1 MADISTEELE
11 RIEREY
17 HSGSDNI
24 KPIQEFSKPEDL
36 YDELI
41 ASIRKYHPS
50 TDITLI
56 EKAYHVAFEAHK
68 GQVRKS
74 GEAYI
79 IHPLCV
85 AIILAELELDK
96 ETIAAGLLHDVLED
110 TVMTEEQ
117 MREEFGDEVLLLV
130 DGVTKLQHLHLTD
143 NIKNPKDKNADRLEM
158 QAENLR
164 KMFLAMAKDIR
175 VIMIKLADR
184 LHNMRTLKYQSK
196 EAQQRIARETQEI
209 YCPIAQRLGISKIKI
224 ELEDLSLKYLE
235 PEAYYDLVEK
245 VALRKNVR
253 DAYVQGLVA
262 DVRRE
267 IEEAGIKAE
276 ISGRAKHFFSIY
288 KKMVNQNKTI
298 DQIYDLF
305 AIRIIVDTVKDC
317 YAALGIMHE
326 KYKPIPGRFK
336 DYIAMPKPNM
346 YQSLHTTLIG
356 PSGQPFEI
364 QIRTFEMHRTA
375 EYGIAAHWK
384 YKESGSGKVAAG
396 DEAAKL
402 SWLRQILEWQKDTS
416 DSKEFLSMVK
426 GDLDL
431 FSENVYCFTP
441 SGDVKTLPSG
451 STTIDFAYSIHSA
464 VGNKMV
470 GARVNGK
477 LVPIPQNIREVQG
490 KKINEYRFQVQR
502 GDALILMSDGTVH
515 AGVGQLLN
523 FGWLWE
529 DIAKYAVKQYALTI
543 SAMRL
548 AAAICQACDELYQ
561 YRPGDDT
568 TVACMRII
576 NAKPVHL
583 MTGPA
588 QDPSMDEEMV
598 RSFMSGDDSTK
609 RIVCGG
615 TSATIVSRILKKR
628 LDVSMDYVDPDIPPI
643 AYMDGIE
650 LVTEGVLTL
659 NRVVQLLRRY
669 AKNET
674 VSEDFFL
681 ELDKPNGAS
690 MVAKMLIED
699 CTELHLYVGKAINS
713 AYQNPGLPFDLGIRQ
728 NLVEQLKTVVEE
740 MGKQVTVTYY

>member
-1 MADISTEELE
+1 MAITVDVAYKSLNKFTEVLCGDKVELLKTDDSNIMILADGMGSGVKANILATLTSKILGTMFLNGATLEECVETIVETLPICKVRQVAYSTFSILQVF
-11 RIEREY
+11 
-17 HSGSDNI
+17 HSG
-24 KPIQEFSKPEDL
+24 
-36 YDELI
+36 
-41 ASIRKYHPS
+41 A
-50 TDITLI
+50 
-56 EKAYHVAFEAHK
+56 AY
-68 GQVRKS
+68 
-74 GEAYI
+74 
-79 IHPLCV
+79 
-85 AIILAELELDK
+85 
-96 ETIAAGLLHDVLED
+96 
-110 TVMTEEQ
+110 
-117 MREEFGDEVLLLV
+117 
-130 DGVTKLQHLHLTD
+130 
-143 NIKNPKDKNADRLEM
+143 
-158 QAENLR
+158 
-164 KMFLAMAKDIR
+164 
-175 VIMIKLADR
+175 
-184 LHNMRTLKYQSK
+184 
-196 EAQQRIARETQEI
+196 
-209 YCPIAQRLGISKIKI
+209 
-224 ELEDLSLKYLE
+224 
-235 PEAYYDLVEK
+235 LVEFD
-245 VALRKNVR
+245 NPSC
-253 DAYVQGLVA
+253 
-262 DVRRE
+262 
-267 IEEAGIKAE
+267 I
-276 ISGRAKHFFSIY
+276 F
-288 KKMVNQNKTI
+288 
-298 DQIYDLF
+298 
-305 AIRIIVDTVKDC
+305 IR
-317 YAALGIMHE
+317 
-326 KYKPIPGRFK
+326 
-336 DYIAMPKPNM
+336 
-346 YQSLHTTLIG
+346 
-356 PSGQPFEI
+356 
-364 QIRTFEMHRTA
+364 
-375 EYGIAAHWK
+375 
-384 YKESGSGKVAAG
+384 
-396 DEAAKL
+396 
-402 SWLRQILEWQKDTS
+402 
-416 DSKEFLSMVK
+416 
-426 GDLDL
+426 
-431 FSENVYCFTP
+431 
-441 SGDVKTLPSG
+441 
-451 STTIDFAYSIHSA
+451 
-464 VGNKMV
+464 
-470 GARVNGK
+470 NGK

-669 AKNET
+669 VNIET

>member
-1 MADISTEELE
+1 MAITVDVAYKSLNKFTEVLCGDKVELLKTDDSNIMILADGMGSGVKANILATLTSKILGTMFLNGATLEECVETIVETLPICKVRQVAYSTFSILQVF
-11 RIEREY
+11 
-17 HSGSDNI
+17 HSG
-24 KPIQEFSKPEDL
+24 
-36 YDELI
+36 
-41 ASIRKYHPS
+41 A
-50 TDITLI
+50 
-56 EKAYHVAFEAHK
+56 AY
-68 GQVRKS
+68 
-74 GEAYI
+74 
-79 IHPLCV
+79 
-85 AIILAELELDK
+85 
-96 ETIAAGLLHDVLED
+96 
-110 TVMTEEQ
+110 
-117 MREEFGDEVLLLV
+117 
-130 DGVTKLQHLHLTD
+130 
-143 NIKNPKDKNADRLEM
+143 
-158 QAENLR
+158 
-164 KMFLAMAKDIR
+164 
-175 VIMIKLADR
+175 
-184 LHNMRTLKYQSK
+184 
-196 EAQQRIARETQEI
+196 
-209 YCPIAQRLGISKIKI
+209 
-224 ELEDLSLKYLE
+224 
-235 PEAYYDLVEK
+235 LVEFD
-245 VALRKNVR
+245 NPSC
-253 DAYVQGLVA
+253 
-262 DVRRE
+262 
-267 IEEAGIKAE
+267 I
-276 ISGRAKHFFSIY
+276 F
-288 KKMVNQNKTI
+288 
-298 DQIYDLF
+298 
-305 AIRIIVDTVKDC
+305 IR
-317 YAALGIMHE
+317 
-326 KYKPIPGRFK
+326 
-336 DYIAMPKPNM
+336 
-346 YQSLHTTLIG
+346 
-356 PSGQPFEI
+356 
-364 QIRTFEMHRTA
+364 
-375 EYGIAAHWK
+375 
-384 YKESGSGKVAAG
+384 
-396 DEAAKL
+396 
-402 SWLRQILEWQKDTS
+402 
-416 DSKEFLSMVK
+416 
-426 GDLDL
+426 
-431 FSENVYCFTP
+431 
-441 SGDVKTLPSG
+441 
-451 STTIDFAYSIHSA
+451 
-464 VGNKMV
+464 
-470 GARVNGK
+470 NGK

-669 AKNET
+669 VKNET

-699 CTELHLYVGKAINS
+699 CTELHLYIGKAINS

>member
-1 MADISTEELE
+1 MAITVDVAYKSLNKFTEVLCGDKVELLKTDDSNIMILADGMGSGVKANILATLTSKILGTMFLNGATLEECVETIVETLPICKVRQVAYSTFSILQVF
-11 RIEREY
+11 
-17 HSGSDNI
+17 HSG
-24 KPIQEFSKPEDL
+24 
-36 YDELI
+36 
-41 ASIRKYHPS
+41 A
-50 TDITLI
+50 
-56 EKAYHVAFEAHK
+56 AY
-68 GQVRKS
+68 
-74 GEAYI
+74 
-79 IHPLCV
+79 
-85 AIILAELELDK
+85 
-96 ETIAAGLLHDVLED
+96 
-110 TVMTEEQ
+110 
-117 MREEFGDEVLLLV
+117 
-130 DGVTKLQHLHLTD
+130 
-143 NIKNPKDKNADRLEM
+143 
-158 QAENLR
+158 
-164 KMFLAMAKDIR
+164 
-175 VIMIKLADR
+175 
-184 LHNMRTLKYQSK
+184 
-196 EAQQRIARETQEI
+196 
-209 YCPIAQRLGISKIKI
+209 
-224 ELEDLSLKYLE
+224 
-235 PEAYYDLVEK
+235 LVEFD
-245 VALRKNVR
+245 NPSC
-253 DAYVQGLVA
+253 
-262 DVRRE
+262 
-267 IEEAGIKAE
+267 I
-276 ISGRAKHFFSIY
+276 F
-288 KKMVNQNKTI
+288 
-298 DQIYDLF
+298 
-305 AIRIIVDTVKDC
+305 IR
-317 YAALGIMHE
+317 
-326 KYKPIPGRFK
+326 
-336 DYIAMPKPNM
+336 N
-346 YQSLHTTLIG
+346 S
-356 PSGQPFEI
+356 
-364 QIRTFEMHRTA
+364 
-375 EYGIAAHWK
+375 
-384 YKESGSGKVAAG
+384 
-396 DEAAKL
+396 
-402 SWLRQILEWQKDTS
+402 
-416 DSKEFLSMVK
+416 
-426 GDLDL
+426 
-431 FSENVYCFTP
+431 
-441 SGDVKTLPSG
+441 
-451 STTIDFAYSIHSA
+451 
-464 VGNKMV
+464 
-470 GARVNGK
+470 K

-669 AKNET
+669 VKNET

-690 MVAKMLIED
+690 MVAKVLIED

>member
-1 MADISTEELE
+1 MAITVDVAYKSLNKFTEVLCGDKVELLKTDDSNIMILADGMGSGVKANILATLTSKILGTMFLNGATLEECVETIVETLPICKVRQVAYSTFSILQVF
-11 RIEREY
+11 
-17 HSGSDNI
+17 HSG
-24 KPIQEFSKPEDL
+24 
-36 YDELI
+36 
-41 ASIRKYHPS
+41 A
-50 TDITLI
+50 
-56 EKAYHVAFEAHK
+56 AY
-68 GQVRKS
+68 
-74 GEAYI
+74 
-79 IHPLCV
+79 
-85 AIILAELELDK
+85 
-96 ETIAAGLLHDVLED
+96 
-110 TVMTEEQ
+110 
-117 MREEFGDEVLLLV
+117 
-130 DGVTKLQHLHLTD
+130 
-143 NIKNPKDKNADRLEM
+143 
-158 QAENLR
+158 
-164 KMFLAMAKDIR
+164 
-175 VIMIKLADR
+175 
-184 LHNMRTLKYQSK
+184 
-196 EAQQRIARETQEI
+196 
-209 YCPIAQRLGISKIKI
+209 
-224 ELEDLSLKYLE
+224 
-235 PEAYYDLVEK
+235 LVEFD
-245 VALRKNVR
+245 NPSC
-253 DAYVQGLVA
+253 
-262 DVRRE
+262 
-267 IEEAGIKAE
+267 I
-276 ISGRAKHFFSIY
+276 F
-288 KKMVNQNKTI
+288 
-298 DQIYDLF
+298 
-305 AIRIIVDTVKDC
+305 IR
-317 YAALGIMHE
+317 
-326 KYKPIPGRFK
+326 
-336 DYIAMPKPNM
+336 
-346 YQSLHTTLIG
+346 
-356 PSGQPFEI
+356 
-364 QIRTFEMHRTA
+364 
-375 EYGIAAHWK
+375 
-384 YKESGSGKVAAG
+384 
-396 DEAAKL
+396 
-402 SWLRQILEWQKDTS
+402 
-416 DSKEFLSMVK
+416 
-426 GDLDL
+426 
-431 FSENVYCFTP
+431 
-441 SGDVKTLPSG
+441 
-451 STTIDFAYSIHSA
+451 
-464 VGNKMV
+464 
-470 GARVNGK
+470 NGK

-659 NRVVQLLRRY
+659 NRVVQLLRCY
-669 AKNET
+669 VKNET